1 MRLRQPW
8 LKKVN
13 NKIHALAKP
22 ASA

>member
-13 NKIHALAKP
+13 NKIHALAKS
-22 ASA
+22 ASS

>member
-13 NKIHALAKP
+13 NKIHALAK
-22 ASA
+22 STSS